1 MMRLNHMLYNETSLT
16 VIDEAKTN
24 KATYRGRL

>member
-1 MMRLNHMLYNETSLT
+1 MMLLNHMLYNESSLT
-16 VIDEAKTN
+16 AIDEAKTN